1 MIIDPHG
8 EILAD
13 AGSAEGVIQAKLDV
27 PWLAE
32 YRRAFPALD
41 DMHVESGAGP

>member
-13 AGSAEGVIQAKLDV
+13 AGGAETVIQAKMD
-27 PWLAE
+27 PEWLTE
-32 YRRAFPALD
+32 YRRAFPALE
-41 DMHVESGAGP
+41 DMRG